1 MICFFLFINYKTIIT
16 NYKYKWQNQN
26 ANADRESV
34 FQAVLLSNPTRK

>member
-1 MICFFLFINYKTIIT
+1 MIYFFLFVIYKQLQLL
-16 NYKYKWQNQN
+16 KWQNQN